1 MLFRSRQI
9 RNRYLRKYYEAI
21 GDYRGAYDNLRTD
34 VSETGSS
41 LAADG
46 WEKTKRAAICNSV
59 IKIIAKEENR
69 R

>member
-1 MLFRSRQI
+1 MDQVIFKENGDALF
-9 RNRYLRKYYEAI
+9 
-21 GDYRGAYDNLRTD
+21 
-34 VSETGSS
+34 SETGSS

-59 IKIIAKEENR
+59 IKIIEKEENR